1 MVPPLPLA
9 ALTTGEFVWLIAV
22 LVLAG
27 CLGVGLVLVRRLGQ
41 LTERLGGLKRLD
53 SLDQRVKGLA
63 ESQGALD
70 LRRLE
75 HVLVDLRDSQK
86 RSEERIAQAL
96 EAREHEPSVE
106 ASPGAPAPAR
116 LPERVINRLVA
127 LGYERIELLTP
138 AAEFEALVEGEG
150 EIRVEARRSGATY
163 KGRVLVNQGAIV
175 EVALRPPYEIFP

>member
-1 MVPPLPLA
+1 MSPTLPLA
-9 ALTTGEFVWLIAV
+9 ALTTGELVGLV
-22 LVLAG
+22 TVLALAG
-27 CLGVGLVLVRRLGQ
+27 LLGVGVALLRRLAG
-41 LTERLGGLKRLD
+41 LAERLEGLQRLE
-53 SLDQRVKGLA
+53 SLDQRLKGLA

-96 EAREHEPSVE
+96 ESREREPQPEST
-106 ASPGAPAPAR
+106 PGAPAPAR

-138 AAEFEALVEGEG
+138 ASEFEALVEGEG
-150 EIRVEARRSGATY
+150 EVRVEARRSGATY
-163 KGRVLVNQGAIV
+163 KGRVLVKQGAIV

>member
-1 MVPPLPLA
+1 MRSMGGNMDLSAVRKDGSGFPVEVS
-9 ALTTGEFVWLIAV
+9 LTPMKVDDNL
-22 LVLAG
+22 LVM
-27 CLGVGLVLVRRLGQ
+27 GLVTDISDR
-41 LTERLGGLKRLD
+41 
-53 SLDQRVKGLA
+53 
-63 ESQGALD
+63 
-70 LRRLE
+70 
-75 HVLVDLRDSQK
+75 K

-106 ASPGAPAPAR
+106 AAPGAPAPAR